1 MQKKKTTA
9 MTSAAITGLMV
20 GTAMGM
26 MVKGMMTPKRK
37 KMTKKASKALDVVGE
52 VMQNVSSFLG

>member
-1 MQKKKTTA
+1 MQKKKNTV

-20 GTAMGM
+20 GTAMGL
-26 MVKGMMTPKRK
+26 MVKGMMSPKRRK
-37 KMTKKASKALDVVGE
+37 LSKKASKAFDVVGE

>member
-1 MQKKKTTA
+1 MQKKKNKV

-26 MVKGMMTPKRK
+26 MVKGMMTPRRR
-37 KMTKKASKALDVVGE
+37 KMTKKASKALDAVGE